1 MNSRSGPV
9 DIVDE
14 ATPAERNAEA
24 AESAAAAVNGI
35 AKALGLP
42 GEPWEQVR
50 PEDPLR
56 LIVDCLHLGLSK
68 GQDPQMLLRLAKEH
82 YTREADAEA
91 QQAGVPDQAAIVCRC
106 CGGVP
111 AGEVLRHWFESC
123 RACRAAGRDR
133 R

>member
-1 MNSRSGPV
+1 MNSNPSDVG
-9 DIVDE
+9 DK
-14 ATPAERNAEA
+14 ASPAERNAEA

-42 GEPWEQVR
+42 GEPWEQVC

-68 GQDPQMLLRLAKEH
+68 QQDPRMLLRLAKEH
-82 YTREADAEA
+82 YTREAEAEA
-91 QQAGVPDQAAIVCRC
+91 QQASAPDQAAIACRYC
-106 CGGVP
+106 RTVP
-111 AGEVLRHWFESC
+111 DGEVLRHWFEACQSC
-123 RACRAAGRDR
+123 RVAGCDR